1 MRRFWMRWRGLV
13 WRRGRSEREAA
24 REIEAHL
31 RLMAAD
37 FEGRGLSPAAARREA
52 AIQLGGAEQAR
63 AQHRGAR
70 SFAAMEDWAREAR
83 QGARS
88 LLRAKTFTLAAVATL
103 GIGIG
108 ATTAIYSV
116 VQSVLLDP
124 LPFPQPQQL
133 VALRLTAP
141 GNAMAA
147 TSGALPFSESMFVT
161 ASEHNRSFSA
171 MGIWVPDSSVATGD
185 GEPEQV
191 RTVLV
196 SDGVLEALGVRPLL
210 GRWLNAGDQTPHAPG
225 AVLLSYNFWR
235 KHYGGAEDVAGRKLL
250 LDNVARPI
258 AGVMPEGFRLASAD
272 FDVLVPLAVDRSK
285 LILAGF
291 GYYGVGRLKPGVS
304 LASADQDM
312 GQLLDRWMDSWT
324 NGPGSDPHFYTRW
337 RITPAFEPLKDEVV
351 GGLAPALWAVLGTI
365 ALVLLMACVNV
376 MNLFLARA
384 ESRRRELA
392 VRAALG
398 AGTGRIVRSVLA
410 ESAWLAAAGGAAGL
424 AVAFGALR
432 LLGALVPASM
442 ARLGEVRMDAR
453 SVLVCAGLA
462 AACALACGLTPA
474 LQFARKPGSLTAA
487 NGERSG
493 TAGKAQRRRRDLL
506 IGAQVALA
514 LVLLFSAGLLLR
526 SFAALESVD
535 MGFRSPQT
543 LQTFAVLMRPGL
555 VPHPQLLA
563 TEHAIADRIAA
574 VPGVEAVSF
583 ASDVPMLQE
592 GHDWDEI
599 YTQQGTL
606 VPAGAL
612 PMRLYNHIAPGY
624 FPAMGIPLLA
634 GRDMSWTDLQQNRP
648 VVVVS
653 AALAREEWGSAQA
666 AVGKQI
672 REFPHQP
679 WFEIIGVAADVRA
692 DGPQKPATATV
703 YWPPEPANDTPLIGQ
718 ALFVVRSDR
727 AGSSA
732 LMADLSRAVH
742 AVNGNLAVA
751 KARTMRDLGARDL
764 AVTSFAMVMLALA
777 GGMALL
783 LGVVGIYGVIAYDV
797 ARRRREIG
805 IRLALGSGRGAV
817 QGLFVGQALRV
828 ALAGSCVGGVLA
840 VPVTLSLRSL
850 LYGVAPLDAPTLA
863 GVVLVLALAVAVAA
877 YFPAL
882 RASAISPAETLA
894 AE

>member
-13 WRRGRSEREAA
+13 WRRERSEGEAA

-147 TSGALPFSESMFVT
+147 VSGSLPFSESLYVT
-161 ASEHNRSFSA
+161 TSEHNHSFSA
-171 MGIWVPDSSVATGD
+171 MGIWLPDSSVVTGA
-185 GEPEQV
+185 GNPEQV

-196 SDGVLEALGVRPLL
+196 SDGVLEALGVPPRL
-210 GRWLNAGDQTPHAPG
+210 GRWLNAGDQTPNAPD
-225 AVLLSYNFWR
+225 AVMLSYDFWQ
-235 KHYGGAEDVAGRKLL
+235 KHYGGAADVAGQKLL
-250 LDNVARPI
+250 LDNVARPV
-258 AGVMPEGFRLASAD
+258 AGVMPEGFKLASAE
-272 FDVLVPLAVDRSK
+272 FDVLVPVAVDRSK

-304 LASADQDM
+304 VAAADQDM

-424 AVAFGALR
+424 AVAYGALR

-555 VPHPQLLA
+555 VPHPQLPA

-624 FPAMGIPLLA
+624 FAAMGIPLLA
-634 GRDMSWTDLQQNRP
+634 GRDLSWTDLQQNRP

-653 AALAREEWGSAQA
+653 AALAREAWGSAQA
-666 AVGKQI
+666 AVGK
-672 REFPHQP
+672 RVKEFPHQP
-679 WFEIIGVAADVRA
+679 WFEIVGVAGDVRT
-692 DGPQKPATATV
+692 DGPQKPATPMV

-718 ALFVVRSDR
+718 ALYVVRSKR
-727 AGSSA
+727 AGSRA
-732 LMADLSRAVH
+732 FVAELARAVH
-742 AVNGNLAVA
+742 SVNGNLAVA
-751 KARTMRDLGARDL
+751 KARTMGDLGARDL

-828 ALAGSCVGGVLA
+828 ALAGACVGGVAA

-863 GVVLVLALAVAVAA
+863 GVVLVLAMAVAAAA

-882 RASAISPAETLA
+882 RASAMSPAETLA

>member
-1 MRRFWMRWRGLV
+1 ML
-13 WRRGRSEREAA
+13 WRRGLSEREAA

-31 RLMAAD
+31 KLMAAD
-37 FEGRGLSPAAARREA
+37 LERQGMSPAQAKRRA

-70 SFAAMEDWAREAR
+70 GFSGLEAWAREAR

-116 VQSVLLDP
+116 VQAVLLDP
-124 LPFPQPQQL
+124 LNFPQPQQL
-133 VALRLTAP
+133 VSLRLKAP
-141 GNAMAA
+141 GNAMSAV
-147 TSGALPFSESMFVT
+147 SGSLPFSESLYVT
-161 ASEHNRSFSA
+161 TSEHNRSFSA
-171 MGIWVPDSSVATGD
+171 MGIWVPDSSVATGA

-196 SDGVLEALGVRPLL
+196 SDGVLEALGVPPRL
-210 GRWLNAGDQTPHAPG
+210 GRWLNAGDQTPHAPD
-225 AVLLSYNFWR
+225 AVMLSYDFWR
-235 KHYGGAEDVAGRKLL
+235 QHYGGAADVVGQKLL

-258 AGVMPEGFRLASAD
+258 AGVMPAGFKLASAE
-272 FDVLVPLAVDRSK
+272 FDVLVPLALDRSK

-291 GYYGVGRLKPGVS
+291 GYYGIGRLRPGVS
-304 LASADQDM
+304 VAAADQDM
-312 GQLLDRWMDSWT
+312 GQLLERWMDSWT

-337 RITPAFEPLKDEVV
+337 RITPAFEPLKAQVV
-351 GGLAPALWAVLGTI
+351 GGMAAALWAVLGTI
-365 ALVLLMACVNV
+365 GLVLLMACVNV

-398 AGTGRIVRSVLA
+398 AGTGRIVRAVLA
-410 ESAWLAAAGGAAGL
+410 ESFWLAVAGGAAGL
-424 AVAFGALR
+424 GVAYGALK

-442 ARLGEVRMDAR
+442 ARLGEVGLDGR

-462 AACALACGLTPA
+462 AGCALACGLAPG
-474 LQFARKPGSLTAA
+474 LQFARRPVGLAA
-487 NGERSG
+487 LSCERTG

-526 SFAALESVD
+526 SFAALQSVQL
-535 MGFRSPQT
+535 GYASPGT
-543 LQTFAVLMRPGL
+543 LQTFAVLIRPGL
-555 VPHPQLLA
+555 VPHPQLVA
-563 TEHAIADRIAA
+563 AEHAIADRIAA
-574 VPGVEAVSF
+574 VPGVAAVSF

-599 YTQQGTL
+599 YSEHGTL
-606 VPAGAL
+606 LPAGAL

-624 FPAMGIPLLA
+624 FAAMGIPLEA
-634 GRDMSWTDLQQNRP
+634 GRDLSWTDLQQNRP

-653 AALAREEWGSAQA
+653 AALAREAWGSPQA
-666 AVGKQI
+666 AVGKRV

-679 WFEIIGVAADVRA
+679 WFEIVGVAGDVRM
-692 DGPQKPATATV
+692 DGPQKPATPMV

-718 ALFVVRSDR
+718 ALYVVRSKR
-727 AGSSA
+727 AGSRA
-732 LMADLSRAVH
+732 FVAELGRAVH
-742 AVNGNLAVA
+742 GVNGNLAVA
-751 KARTMRDLGARDL
+751 KARTMGDLGAREL

-817 QGLFVGQALRV
+817 QGLFVRQALRV
-828 ALAGSCVGGVLA
+828 ALAGGCVGGVAA

-850 LYGVAPLDAPTLA
+850 LYGVQPLDGPTLA
-863 GVVLVLALAVAVAA
+863 GVVLVLAAAVAAAA

-882 RASAISPAETLA
+882 RGSAVSPAETLA

>member
-13 WRRGRSEREAA
+13 WRRGRSEGEAA

-37 FEGRGLSPAAARREA
+37 FERRGLSPAAARREA
-52 AIQLGGAEQAR
+52 AIQMGGAEQAR

-88 LLRAKTFTLAAVATL
+88 LLRAKTFTLAAV

-116 VQSVLLDP
+116 VQAVLLDP

-147 TSGALPFSESMFVT
+147 VSGSLPFSESLYVT
-161 ASEHNRSFSA
+161 TSEHNHSFSA
-171 MGIWVPDSSVATGD
+171 MGIWLPDSSVVTGA
-185 GEPEQV
+185 GNPEQV

-196 SDGVLEALGVRPLL
+196 SDGVLEALGVPPRL
-210 GRWLNAGDQTPHAPG
+210 GRWLNAGDQTPNAPD
-225 AVLLSYNFWR
+225 AVMLSYDFWQ
-235 KHYGGAEDVAGRKLL
+235 KHYGGAADVAGQKLL
-250 LDNVARPI
+250 LDNVARPV
-258 AGVMPEGFRLASAD
+258 AGVMPEGFKLASAE
-272 FDVLVPLAVDRSK
+272 FYVLVPVAVDRSK

-304 LASADQDM
+304 VAAADQDM

-424 AVAFGALR
+424 AVAYGALR

-474 LQFARKPGSLTAA
+474 LQFARKP
-487 NGERSG
+487 
-493 TAGKAQRRRRDLL
+493 
-506 IGAQVALA
+506 
-514 LVLLFSAGLLLR
+514 
-526 SFAALESVD
+526 
-535 MGFRSPQT
+535 
-543 LQTFAVLMRPGL
+543 
-555 VPHPQLLA
+555 
-563 TEHAIADRIAA
+563 
-574 VPGVEAVSF
+574 
-583 ASDVPMLQE
+583 
-592 GHDWDEI
+592 
-599 YTQQGTL
+599 
-606 VPAGAL
+606 
-612 PMRLYNHIAPGY
+612 
-624 FPAMGIPLLA
+624 
-634 GRDMSWTDLQQNRP
+634 
-648 VVVVS
+648 
-653 AALAREEWGSAQA
+653 
-666 AVGKQI
+666 
-672 REFPHQP
+672 
-679 WFEIIGVAADVRA
+679 
-692 DGPQKPATATV
+692 
-703 YWPPEPANDTPLIGQ
+703 
-718 ALFVVRSDR
+718 
-727 AGSSA
+727 
-732 LMADLSRAVH
+732 
-742 AVNGNLAVA
+742 
-751 KARTMRDLGARDL
+751 
-764 AVTSFAMVMLALA
+764 
-777 GGMALL
+777 
-783 LGVVGIYGVIAYDV
+783 
-797 ARRRREIG
+797 
-805 IRLALGSGRGAV
+805 
-817 QGLFVGQALRV
+817 
-828 ALAGSCVGGVLA
+828 
-840 VPVTLSLRSL
+840 
-850 LYGVAPLDAPTLA
+850 
-863 GVVLVLALAVAVAA
+863 
-877 YFPAL
+877 
-882 RASAISPAETLA
+882 
-894 AE
+894 